1 MPRTS
6 FEDMSVAMLR
16 RYNAYY
22 SQVNHLTGE
31 INNPELV
38 EKTSQLIA
46 EKKEQENAL
55 LH

>member
-6 FEDMSVAMLR
+6 FENMSVAMLR

-22 SQVNHLTGE
+22 SQVNQLTGK

-38 EKTSQLIA
+38 EKIQQLIA
-46 EKKEQENAL
+46 QKEG
-55 LH
+55 